1 MRCFGWKTR
10 DTTSCTNK
18 QGDNNFVFGHC
29 VTKKSKNLCH
39 QFLFRLSNLKKIL
52 SEDVDNAAAALA
64 KTRIKCMDFPE
75 EGDMAEVQLFYKS
88 FTATIV
94 LYRRQIIKYKPKI
107 PQIDPISATLA
118 AVRPGCINDGIV
130 DFTRFTFEV
139 TDQN

>member
-1 MRCFGWKTR
+1 M
-10 DTTSCTNK
+10 
-18 QGDNNFVFGHC
+18 
-29 VTKKSKNLCH
+29 
-39 QFLFRLSNLKKIL
+39 FRLSNLKKIL

-139 TDQN
+139 QMNFFMTKTNESTIDLVPGLVRLCVGVTSWATC

>member
-1 MRCFGWKTR
+1 M
-10 DTTSCTNK
+10 
-18 QGDNNFVFGHC
+18 
-29 VTKKSKNLCH
+29 
-39 QFLFRLSNLKKIL
+39 FRLSNLKKIL

-94 LYRRQIIKYKPKI
+94 LYRRQINKPKI

-130 DFTRFTFEV
+130 DFTRFTFEDQMNSL

>member
-1 MRCFGWKTR
+1 MTIVLFLV
-10 DTTSCTNK
+10 S
-18 QGDNNFVFGHC
+18 VSP
-29 VTKKSKNLCH
+29 KKYVKNLCH

-94 LYRRQIIKYKPKI
+94 LYRRQINKPKI

-130 DFTRFTFEV
+130 DFTRFTFEDQMNSL